1 MLKYLIKIHKVDDVR
16 IPNHEMFKI
25 SKYDDYQNLEE
36 FVQNKFFNLL
46 WLIWYIITK
55 NNLKFI
61 FLLFFFIK
69 ILMF

>member
-55 NNLKFI
+55 NNLKKFNKLI
-61 FLLFFFIK
+61 NYDK
-69 ILMF
+69 

>member
-61 FLLFFFIK
+61 FLLNKNIFK
-69 ILMF
+69 LY